1 MAKFAPKL
9 IKINHDDHS
18 AKYIG
23 RTGDKRQF
31 FLTNPFV
38 PKMGGNEG
46 REFLALYI
54 FDADGKLL
62 EAKIDDLGVRE
73 SEVLRLQKLD
83 IDFADSIIQT
93 WLGELGKISF
103 RNIKVAPFSIKRF
116 GVEFGLIAHSPEEP
130 DEDWYVTVEPGDY
143 MCFYPPW
150 DGNYD
155 T

>member
-1 MAKFAPKL
+1 MPKFAPKL
-9 IKINHDDHS
+9 IKINHDDYH
-18 AKYIG
+18 AKYVG

-38 PKMGGNEG
+38 PKMGGNDG

-54 FDADGKLL
+54 FDTDGNFL
-62 EAKIDDLGVRE
+62 EAKIEDLGVRE

-83 IDFADSIIQT
+83 IDYADSIVQT

-103 RNIKVAPFSIKRF
+103 RNIKVAPFSVEKF
-116 GVEFGLIAHSPEEP
+116 GVDFGLIVHSPEEP

-150 DGNYD
+150 DGDYD